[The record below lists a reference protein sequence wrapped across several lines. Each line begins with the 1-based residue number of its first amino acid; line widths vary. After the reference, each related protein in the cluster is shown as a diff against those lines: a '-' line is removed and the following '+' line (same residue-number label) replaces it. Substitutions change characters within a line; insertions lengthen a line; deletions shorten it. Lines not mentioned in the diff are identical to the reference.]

1 MAITVEMLEESTS
14 EFIGSD
20 GKPVIEITE
29 TYLMQDSTSSRVYI
43 NAARLNFHTA
53 TGIIPGAAHASTSI
67 MRYRKVDPK
76 RMATRQPYQQWT
88 VTCTATTDC
97 PLIDDPNPASR
108 RWKRSVTDSDQQRF
122 IFRDRDDKLI
132 VDKAGT
138 PFDGGI
144 PVNVKLITY
153 KWQHN
158 TDWSVYNLGT
168 IGNISGTI
176 NSDSFLGKDPYTLM
190 LTYAATE
197 EWEGEYHFASEEF
210 TIIYDPQGWRPKPAN
225 AGLYEL
231 YSSSIYS
238 NATKRRRIK
247 VDGKDAI
254 EPEPL
259 TTAGA
264 VIPYTQRPDA
274 CNFITVDYY
283 REIAFSDLGLPTT

>member
-1 MAITVEMLEESTS
+1 MAISVEMLEESTS
-14 EFIGSD
+14 EYIASD

-43 NAARLNFHTA
+43 NAARLSFHTA
-53 TGIIPGAAHASTSI
+53 TGIVPGAAHASTPI

-76 RMATRQPYQQWT
+76 RMPTRQPYQQWT

-97 PLIDDPNPASR
+97 PLIDDPNPANR

-122 IFRDRDDKLI
+122 IFRDRNDKLI
-132 VDKAGT
+132 VDAAGS
-138 PFDGGI
+138 PFDGGV

-158 TDWSVYNLGT
+158 TDWSQYDLGR

-176 NSDSFLGKDPYTLM
+176 NSDTFLGKEPHTLM

-197 EWEGEYHFASEEF
+197 EFEGEYHFASEEF

-247 VDGKDAI
+247 VDGKDAV

-259 TTAGA
+259 TRAGA

>member
-1 MAITVEMLEESTS
+1 V
-14 EFIGSD
+14 
-20 GKPVIEITE
+20 
-29 TYLMQDSTSSRVYI
+29 
-43 NAARLNFHTA
+43 
-53 TGIIPGAAHASTSI
+53 
-67 MRYRKVDPK
+67 
-76 RMATRQPYQQWT
+76 
-88 VTCTATTDC
+88 
-97 PLIDDPNPASR
+97 
-108 RWKRSVTDSDQQRF
+108 
-122 IFRDRDDKLI
+122 
-132 VDKAGT
+132 
-138 PFDGGI
+138 

-158 TDWSVYNLGT
+158 TDWSQYDLGR

-176 NSDSFLGKDPYTLM
+176 NSDTFLGKEPHTLM

-197 EWEGEYHFASEEF
+197 EFEGEYHFASEEF

-247 VDGKDAI
+247 VDGKDAV

-259 TTAGA
+259 TRAGA
-264 VIPYTQRPDA
+264 VVPYAQRPDA

>member
-1 MAITVEMLEESTS
+1 MLEESTS
-14 EFIGSD
+14 EYIGSD
-20 GKPVIEITE
+20 GKPVIEISE
-29 TYLMQDSTSSRVYI
+29 VYLMKDNSSSHVYI
-43 NAARLNFHTA
+43 NSARLNFHTA
-53 TGIIPGAAHASTSI
+53 TGILPGVAHASMSI

-97 PLIDDPNPASR
+97 PLIDDPNPANR

-122 IFRDRDDKLI
+122 IFRDRNDKLI
-132 VDKAGT
+132 VDAAGS
-138 PFDGGI
+138 PFDGGV

-158 TDWSVYNLGT
+158 TDWSQYDLGR

-176 NSDSFLGKDPYTLM
+176 NSDTFLGKEPHTLM

-197 EWEGEYHFASEEF
+197 EFEGEYHFASEEF

-238 NATKRRRIK
+238 NATKRRPIK
-247 VDGKDAI
+247 VDGKYAV

-259 TTAGA
+259 TRAGA

>member
-1 MAITVEMLEESTS
+1 MTITVEMLEESTS

-20 GKPVIEITE
+20 GKPVIEISE
-29 TYLMQDSTSSRVYI
+29 TYLMKDSSSSRVYV
-43 NAARLNFHTA
+43 NAARLNFHAA
-53 TGIIPGAAHASTSI
+53 TGIVPGAAHASTPV

-76 RMATRQPYQQWT
+76 RLETRQPYQRWS

-97 PLIDDPNPASR
+97 PLIDDPNPANR

-168 IGNISGTI
+168 IGSISGTI

-197 EWEGEYHFASEEF
+197 EWEGQYHYASEEF
-210 TIIYDPQGWRPKPAN
+210 TIIYDPMGWRPKPAN
-225 AGLYEL
+225 AGLYEIKD
-231 YSSSIYS
+231 S
-238 NATKRRRIK
+238 KRQRIK
-247 VDGKDAI
+247 IEGKEAI

-264 VIPYTQRPDA
+264 VIPYGQRPDA
-274 CNFITVDYY
+274 CNFITVNYY
-283 REIAFSDLGLPTT
+283 NEIAFGDLGLPTT

>member
-14 EFIGSD
+14 EYIASD
-20 GKPVIEITE
+20 GKPVIEINE
-29 TYLMQDSTSSRVYI
+29 TYLMKDNSNSRVYI
-43 NAARLNFHTA
+43 NAARLNFHSA
-53 TGIIPGAAHASTSI
+53 TGIVPGAAHASTPI
-67 MRYRKVDPK
+67 MKYRKVDPK
-76 RMATRQPYQQWT
+76 RLETRQPWQQWT
-88 VTCTATTDC
+88 VTCSATTDC
-97 PLIDDPNPASR
+97 PLIDDPNPANR

-122 IFRDRDDKLI
+122 IFRDRNDKLI

-138 PFDGGI
+138 PFDGGV

-197 EWEGEYHFASEEF
+197 EWEGEYHYASEEF
-210 TIIYDPQGWRPKPAN
+210 TIIYDPMGWKPKPAN

-247 VDGKDAI
+247 IDGKDAI

-259 TTAGA
+259 TLAGA
-264 VIPYTQRPDA
+264 VIPYSQRPDA

-283 REIAFSDLGLPTT
+283 NEIAFGDLGLPTT

>member
-1 MAITVEMLEESTS
+1 MTITVEMLEESTS
-14 EFIGSD
+14 EYIASD
-20 GKPVIEITE
+20 GKPVIEISE
-29 TYLMQDSTSSRVYI
+29 TYLMQDNSSSRVYV
-43 NAARLNFHTA
+43 NAARLNFHSA
-53 TGIIPGAAHASTSI
+53 TGIVPGAAHASTPA

-76 RMATRQPYQQWT
+76 RLPTRQPWQQWT
-88 VTCTATTDC
+88 VTCSATTDC
-97 PLIDDPNPASR
+97 PLIDDPNPANR

-122 IFRDRDDKLI
+122 IFRDRNDKLI

-138 PFDGGI
+138 PFDGGVPI
-144 PVNVKLITY
+144 NVKLITY

-168 IGNISGTI
+168 IGDISGTI

-197 EWEGEYHFASEEF
+197 EWEGEYHYASEEF
-210 TIIYDPQGWRPKPAN
+210 TIIYDPMGWKPKPAN

-238 NATKRRRIK
+238 NATKRRPIK
-247 VDGKDAI
+247 IDGKYAI

-259 TTAGA
+259 TTSGA
-264 VIPYTQRPDA
+264 VIPYSQRPDA

-283 REIAFSDLGLPTT
+283 NEIAFGDLGLPTT